1 MLTKVGSLVK
11 ISSAI
16 AEAPIDLKIDKVI
29 ESKKENFIYIRSRS
43 ISAGDQGPKG
53 TKWNYNG
60 NLDYFSKKEL
70 LKAYATFCGRS
81 LFLNHNTDSPLK
93 AVGKVLDAYP
103 VTDPETNEFYIE
115 TLSRVDKELHPELA
129 AMILNGD
136 LNSVSMGASCG
147 ASMCSICGVTIHSD
161 QDNRCWHMSR
171 LGQKFAAEVDMPEY
185 SIKKGEDTPAFC
197 LNSELTFSELSIVSV
212 PADSAAL
219 IKTVIAG
226 FRDRLKKTAAKQ
238 SPEATTILAELES
251 LFSLLPKEAQEDIKK
266 QICGEIGSCKVD
278 SSNLKNQME
287 KPIMENKSDKKAT
300 IKIEAAAYDVL
311 VHALNQADDGTMASL
326 DLFNAME
333 GAGFTAGRTKDGKHE
348 RQVFYTALHS
358 AIGKGWV
365 AQVEPGVYNLTDA
378 GKKRAAEVG
387 EWMGEDIWPGKGKLG
402 PKKDKKDAPAE
413 APAAEAPEMSDTPE
427 MPEAKV
433 PDQSEMI
440 HSDEPEA
447 QPEAAPLMEKVP
459 EAPKAEAPK
468 PEAPDHNPG
477 CECEEC
483 TAAREAV
490 SASKKPNLVA
500 RAVSMIDSILQKL
513 SGLEYEKLQEHVAQ
527 KLKPRD
533 IDMTN
538 LKAEPAKEVAK
549 VADVPANLKPH
560 EEGMPEAKPA
570 EAAKAEDMAKDLPAP
585 AKEEKGKDAH
595 EAKEVKEEKDEI
607 QKLDEASKL
616 IKEVKEEIKEELKDN
631 KEELAPEKDL
641 KMETPIPKMPEL
653 PAMAAAKPTLSAKF
667 TRAPFLSKSYWT
679 VFAGEK
685 PVLQASLGDICGKHL
700 AEMRTLVVSASYGD
714 RLIARIQAD
723 GMDKIAKLLNAKVPV
738 ASEKAP
744 EIVKEAAKDLEPHAE
759 IKTSYEA
766 GEHLVAKVEEKAEVA
781 KAAAKDSPE
790 TLSQAEKSAAEPEG
804 AKPGQAWD
812 KSKSLFNSDKVPSD
826 EQKAKEIGVEGDAP
840 KAKNSSD
847 SVKTDYNLGKEA
859 KLEKGE
865 MSLSEAE
872 KAAAHPAGG
881 NKSDLMTPLS
891 DEAKNKEVGNDE
903 DTAAGKSSSKAVK
916 TVYEAGDAGKEVKAE
931 LEASKQKIQQ
941 LEADLAAR
949 GTLLQQEKMERSLE
963 AKMVKCRKLV
973 EEMVKKDVLAENQG
987 LIEKYVKE
995 GQNLLDAR
1003 KSALKETIDL
1013 QLAAFMQMPDSL
1025 LKVQAETFSRMKKTA
1040 APAPSYLKVPLQG
1053 KFDPDA
1059 SDSDWMNSL
1068 PWS

>member
-1 MLTKVGSLVK
+1 MLNKIGSIVK
-11 ISSAI
+11 IASAT
-16 AEAPIDLKIDKVI
+16 AEVAVDLKIDKVI
-29 ESKKENFIYIRSRS
+29 EPKRVNAIYFRCRA
-43 ISAGDQGPKG
+43 ISALDQGPKG
-53 TKWNYNG
+53 VKWNFNG
-60 NLDYFSKKEL
+60 NYDGFSRQSL
-70 LKAYATFCGRS
+70 LQAYPSFVSRN
-81 LFLNHNTDSPLK
+81 LFLNHDTSSPIK
-93 AVGKVLDAYP
+93 SVGKILDAYP
-103 VTDPETNEFYIE
+103 VEDKETGEFYIE
-115 TLSRVDKELHPELA
+115 VLARVDKDLHPELA
-129 AMILNGD
+129 HMILSGD

-185 SIKKGEDTPAFC
+185 QIKKGEDTPSFC
-197 LNSELTFSELSIVSV
+197 INSELTFSELSIVSV

-226 FRDRLKKTAAKQ
+226 FRDRLKKIASKQ
-238 SPEATTILAELES
+238 SNEATTILAELES

-278 SSNLKNQME
+278 SSNLKNQTE
-287 KPIMENKSDKKAT
+287 KPTMENKSDKKAA

-311 VHALNQADDGTMASL
+311 VHALHQAEDGTMASL

-378 GKKRAAEVG
+378 GKKRAQEVG
-387 EWMGEDIWPGKGKLG
+387 EWMGEDVWPGKGKLG
-402 PKKDKKDAPAE
+402 PKKDKKEEPKEEKAP
-413 APAAEAPEMSDTPE
+413 EAPEMPKS
-427 MPEAKV
+427 KV
-433 PDQSEMI
+433 PDQLEMI
-440 HSDEPEA
+440 HSDEPKAE
-447 QPEAAPLMEKVP
+447 PEAAPLMEKAP

-468 PEAPDHNPG
+468 PAAPNHNPG

-483 TAAREAV
+483 VAAREVAP
-490 SASKKPNLVA
+490 ASKKPNLVT

-538 LKAEPAKEVAK
+538 LKAEPEKEVAK
-549 VADVPANLKPH
+549 VAEVPANLKSH

-585 AKEEKGKDAH
+585 AKEEKGEAAH
-595 EAKEVKEEKDEI
+595 EVKEEKNEI

-631 KEELAPEKDL
+631 KKELAHEEKDL
-641 KMETPIPKMPEL
+641 KTETPIPEMPEL
-653 PAMAAAKPTLSAKF
+653 PAIAAAKPALTAKF
-667 TRAPFLSKSYWT
+667 TRAPFLSKSFWT
-679 VFAGEK
+679 VYEGDK
-685 PVLQASLGDICGKHL
+685 SILQASLGDICGKHL

-723 GMDKIAKLLNAKVPV
+723 GIDKIAKLLNAKPVSV

-744 EIVKEAAKDLEPHAE
+744 EVSKEAAKAPEPHAE

-766 GEHLVAKVEEKAEVA
+766 GEHLVAKVEEKTEVA
-781 KAAAKDSPE
+781 KEAAKDSPE
-790 TLSQAEKSAAEPEG
+790 TLAQAEKPAAEPEG
-804 AKPGQAWD
+804 AKAGQAWD

-826 EQKAKEIGVEGDAP
+826 EQKAKEVGAEGEAP

-865 MSLSEAE
+865 LSLSEAE
-872 KAAAHPAGG
+872 KDAAHPAGG
-881 NKSDLMTPLS
+881 NKSDIMTPLS
-891 DEAKNKEVGNDE
+891 DDAKEKEVGNDE
-903 DTAAGKSSSKAVK
+903 DTPAGKSSSKAVK

-949 GTLLQQEKMERSLE
+949 GTLLHQEKLERALE

-1040 APAPSYLKVPLQG
+1040 APVPSRLKVPLQG
-1053 KFDPDA
+1053 TFDPDA
-1059 SDSDWMNSL
+1059 GDSDWLANL